1 MPSLNWSTALQRTI
15 MKAHLPGSE
24 SSNPR
29 RSKHPSGA
37 IWKCLLALSISADLK
52 CGADGQDDNT
62 TRFIRIEDFGLSGVL
77 FYSAPPRRASI
88 PTDSAMEAEI
98 DALIERN
105 AVQVLYFP
113 NLACTSFVIGQVMK
127 SHLLSDPTVCPKPH
141 ITGSGFSLHSRA
153 FETLGLALACG
164 TLVPIRDL
172 SGDLKPTPQCAE
184 RVTQD
189 RRHATHAARLLL
201 AVRYRNIM
209 RSRAS
214 GSPSVPEETSP
225 GKVAVDAS
233 RVDVEE
239 HQYHDAPQTP
249 PTHSPPTFR
258 SNAAIPSLDC
268 RNKLPS
274 LHTRL
279 LLANA
284 PSKLHP
290 SADPKDFVDSDHSF
304 AEDEEY
310 FDAPESPYCSL
321 LPPRSIRSFDGGSKL
336 HLLPALRNNRHAN
349 TLSTLAA
356 SVDPRDSEK
365 KHGLGLGFELAEEKE
380 NNVFM

>member
-1 MPSLNWSTALQRTI
+1 MSSLDWSTALQRTI

-29 RSKHPSGA
+29 RSKHPSGG

-52 CGADGQDDNT
+52 CGQDDTNT
-62 TRFIRIEDFGLSGVL
+62 TRFLRIEDFGLSGVI
-77 FYSAPPRRASI
+77 FYSAPPRRDSI

-141 ITGSGFSLHSRA
+141 MTGSGFSLHSRA
-153 FETLGLALACG
+153 LETLGHALACG
-164 TLVPIRDL
+164 NLVPIRDL
-172 SGDLKPTPQCAE
+172 AGDLKPTPQCAE

-189 RRHATHAARLLL
+189 RRHATPAARLLL
-201 AVRYRNIM
+201 AVRSRNIT
-209 RSRAS
+209 RSRAC
-214 GSPSVPEETSP
+214 GSPSAHEETSP
-225 GKVAVDAS
+225 VKVTVDP
-233 RVDVEE
+233 REDVEE
-239 HQYHDAPQTP
+239 HEDDAPQAS
-249 PTHSPPTFR
+249 PTDSPPTFR
-258 SNAAIPSLDC
+258 SNAAISSFDS

-274 LHTRL
+274 LHNRL
-279 LLANA
+279 LLANT
-284 PSKLHP
+284 PSRLHP
-290 SADPKDFVDSDHSF
+290 SADPKDLFDPDRSF

-310 FDAPESPYCSL
+310 FDTLESPYCSP
-321 LPPRSIRSFDGGSKL
+321 LPPRSIRSFDGGSKF
-336 HLLPALRNNRHAN
+336 HLLPTLRDNRPAKI
-349 TLSTLAA
+349 LSTPAA
-356 SVDPRDSEK
+356 SIDPPESDK
-365 KHGLGLGFELAEEKE
+365 KHSLGLGFELAEEKE